1 MKKVIN
7 RKTYDIEAAEVL
19 ASYDNGNPIDSLCY
33 VCERLYRK
41 DDGEYF
47 LHCRGGAGTHYANQY
62 SNRCSTAGEAIVPM
76 TEDRAKEW
84 LKCNYNNK
92 K

>member
-7 RKTYDIEAAEVL
+7 RKTYNTETAEVL
-19 ASYDNGNPIDSLCY
+19 AINDNGQLVDSFYY

-47 LHCRGGAGTHYANQY
+47 LHCRGGAGTHYARHY

-84 LKCNYNNK
+84 LKCNYNNQK
-92 K
+92 